1 MACTWG
7 SKVNGI
13 LTVVAIG
20 LAVLIDLWG
29 ILDHKKE
36 GHTMVRMCSSRIL
49 FHQLNILKGL
59 LSETFHCT
67 GDWSHR
73 CSFHDLPLVLLCSLR
88 CPHPL
93 WSW

>member
-49 FHQLNILKGL
+49 FHQLTYYLKRLTFRNISLHGRSVSL
-59 LSETFHCT
+59 LFLS
-67 GDWSHR
+67 
-73 CSFHDLPLVLLCSLR
+73 
-88 CPHPL
+88 
-93 WSW
+93 